1 MADPVSID
9 VVLPCYNEISV
20 LRSSVERTL
29 QFFDTAPQY
38 KWHIVIAD
46 NGSTDR
52 TDELARTLAVENEQV
67 SVIAIPQ
74 KGRGHA
80 LHQAWTTSSADIV
93 TYMDVDL
100 STRIEHLLDL
110 VKLIAHSNC
119 EVAIGTRLSKQSK
132 TKRSLKREITS
143 RGYVFLI
150 RLFFPSLSITDAQCG
165 FKALKRTTA
174 ERIVPKIKNREWF
187 FDTELLIV
195 AHKEKSTICELPVE
209 WTEDPDSK
217 VNILKTVLEDVRGL
231 IRMRF

>member
-1 MADPVSID
+1 MSELVNID
-9 VVLPCYNEISV
+9 VVLPCYNEISI

-29 QFFDTAPQY
+29 QFFNSAPQY
-38 KWHIVIAD
+38 NWHLVIAD

-52 TDELARTLAVENEQV
+52 TDELGKTLAEKNDQV
-67 SVIAIPQ
+67 SIISIPE

-110 VKLIAHSNC
+110 VQLIDRSNC

-143 RGYVFLI
+143 QGYVFLI

-174 ERIVPKIKNREWF
+174 EVIVPKIKNREWF
-187 FDTELLIV
+187 FDTELLII
-195 AHKEKSTICELPVE
+195 AHKEKIGICELPVE

-217 VNILKTVLEDVRGL
+217 VNILKTAFEDIRGL

>member
-52 TDELARTLAVENEQV
+52 TDELAKTLAVEHDKV

-80 LHQAWTTSSADIV
+80 LHQACTT
-93 TYMDVDL
+93 T
-100 STRIEHLLDL
+100 
-110 VKLIAHSNC
+110 
-119 EVAIGTRLSKQSK
+119 
-132 TKRSLKREITS
+132 
-143 RGYVFLI
+143 
-150 RLFFPSLSITDAQCG
+150 
-165 FKALKRTTA
+165 
-174 ERIVPKIKNREWF
+174 
-187 FDTELLIV
+187 
-195 AHKEKSTICELPVE
+195 
-209 WTEDPDSK
+209 
-217 VNILKTVLEDVRGL
+217 
-231 IRMRF
+231 

>member
-1 MADPVSID
+1 MSEPISID

-110 VKLIAHSNC
+110 VQLIAHSNC

-195 AHKEKSTICELPVE
+195 AHKEKNTICELPVE

-217 VNILKTVLEDVRGL
+217 VNILKTVIEDIRGL

>member
-1 MADPVSID
+1 MSEPISVD
-9 VVLPCYNEISV
+9 VVLPCYNEISI

-110 VKLIAHSNC
+110 VQLIAHSNC

-195 AHKEKSTICELPVE
+195 AHKEKRTICELPVE

-217 VNILKTVLEDVRGL
+217 VNILKTVIEDIRGL

>member
-1 MADPVSID
+1 MD

-100 STRIEHLLDL
+100 STRIEQLLDL
-110 VKLIAHSNC
+110 VQLIAHSNC

-195 AHKEKSTICELPVE
+195 AHKEKNTICELPVE

-217 VNILKTVLEDVRGL
+217 VNILKTVIEDIRGL

>member
-1 MADPVSID
+1 MAELVSID

-20 LRSSVERTL
+20 LKSSAERTL

-38 KWHIVIAD
+38 KWHLVIAD

-52 TDELARTLAVENEQV
+52 TDELARTLAVENDQI
-67 SVIAIPQ
+67 SAIAIPE

-110 VKLIAHSNC
+110 VQLIDHSNC

-143 RGYVFLI
+143 RGYLFLI
-150 RLFFPSLSITDAQCG
+150 RLFFPSLSISC
-165 FKALKRTTA
+165 
-174 ERIVPKIKNREWF
+174 PY
-187 FDTELLIV
+187 
-195 AHKEKSTICELPVE
+195 
-209 WTEDPDSK
+209 
-217 VNILKTVLEDVRGL
+217 
-231 IRMRF
+231 